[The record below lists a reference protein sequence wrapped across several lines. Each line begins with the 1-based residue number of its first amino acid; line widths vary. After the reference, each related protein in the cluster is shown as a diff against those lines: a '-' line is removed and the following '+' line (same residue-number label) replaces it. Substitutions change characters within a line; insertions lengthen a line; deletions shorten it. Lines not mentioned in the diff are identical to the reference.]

1 MGKLLYQS
9 RQPLGYFRPYWE
21 RGGVSRTT
29 GDTSMTDEPS
39 GEDKSGKSNLVG
51 IIIVAVLVIG
61 VGWLA
66 HALYKNLQ
74 LQKCELEG
82 RHDCT
87 DMPQP
92 DQ

>member
-1 MGKLLYQS
+1 
-9 RQPLGYFRPYWE
+9 
-21 RGGVSRTT
+21 
-29 GDTSMTDEPS
+29 MTNEPS
-39 GEDKSGKSNLVG
+39 GEDKGGKGNLVG
-51 IIIVAVLVIG
+51 IIIVAVLVIA

-92 DQ
+92 EQ

>member
-1 MGKLLYQS
+1 MADH
-9 RQPLGYFRPYWE
+9 PTP
-21 RGGVSRTT
+21 
-29 GDTSMTDEPS
+29 DDEP
-39 GEDKSGKSNLVG
+39 EAKSRSN
-51 IIIVAVLVIG
+51 IIGAVVVLVLVLA

-92 DQ
+92 EQQ

>member
-1 MGKLLYQS
+1 MS
-9 RQPLGYFRPYWE
+9 QPDDPSSGANGRKNNLI
-21 RGGVSRTT
+21 GV
-29 GDTSMTDEPS
+29 
-39 GEDKSGKSNLVG
+39 
-51 IIIVAVLVIG
+51 IVVIVLVIA

-74 LQKCELEG
+74 LQKCEAEG

-87 DMPQP
+87 DLPQP

>member
-1 MGKLLYQS
+1 MEKE
-9 RQPLGYFRPYWE
+9 P
-21 RGGVSRTT
+21 VS
-29 GDTSMTDEPS
+29 EPS
-39 GEDKSGKSNLVG
+39 EGKGGKGNLAG
-51 IIIVAVLVIG
+51 IVIVAVLVIA
-61 VGWLA
+61 VAWAA

>member
-1 MGKLLYQS
+1 MSEEQSGDNKCGK
-9 RQPLGYFRPYWE
+9 G
-21 RGGVSRTT
+21 
-29 GDTSMTDEPS
+29 
-39 GEDKSGKSNLVG
+39 NLVG
-51 IIIVAVLVIG
+51 IIIVAVLVIA

-66 HALYKNLQ
+66 HILYKNLQ

>member
-1 MGKLLYQS
+1 
-9 RQPLGYFRPYWE
+9 
-21 RGGVSRTT
+21 
-29 GDTSMTDEPS
+29 MTEPDPS
-39 GEDKSGKSNLVG
+39 GGDKGGRGNLVG
-51 IIIVAVLVIG
+51 ALIVIVLVVAVV
-61 VGWLA
+61 WLA

>member
-1 MGKLLYQS
+1 MN
-9 RQPLGYFRPYWE
+9 
-21 RGGVSRTT
+21 
-29 GDTSMTDEPS
+29 EPS
-39 GEDKSGKSNLVG
+39 GEKGSKGNLVG
-51 IIIVAVLVIG
+51 IIIVAVLVIA
-61 VGWLA
+61 VAWAA

-74 LQKCELEG
+74 LQKCEMEG

>member
-1 MGKLLYQS
+1 
-9 RQPLGYFRPYWE
+9 
-21 RGGVSRTT
+21 
-29 GDTSMTDEPS
+29 MTNEPS
-39 GEDKSGKSNLVG
+39 GEGKGGKSNLIG
-51 IIIVAVLVIG
+51 IVIVAVLVIG

>member
-1 MGKLLYQS
+1 MNQ
-9 RQPLGYFRPYWE
+9 
-21 RGGVSRTT
+21 TN
-29 GDTSMTDEPS
+29 EPS
-39 GEDKSGKSNLVG
+39 GEDKGGKGNLIG
-51 IIIVAVLVIG
+51 IIIVAVLVIA

-87 DMPQP
+87 DLPQP

>member
-1 MGKLLYQS
+1 MSEEQSGDNKGGK
-9 RQPLGYFRPYWE
+9 G
-21 RGGVSRTT
+21 
-29 GDTSMTDEPS
+29 
-39 GEDKSGKSNLVG
+39 NLVG
-51 IIIVAVLVIG
+51 IIIVAVLVIA

-66 HALYKNLQ
+66 HILYKNLQ